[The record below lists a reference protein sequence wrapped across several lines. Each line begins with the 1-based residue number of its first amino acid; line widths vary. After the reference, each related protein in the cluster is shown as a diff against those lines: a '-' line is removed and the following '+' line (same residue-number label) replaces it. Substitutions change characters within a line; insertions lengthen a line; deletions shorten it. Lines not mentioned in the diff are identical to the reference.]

1 MTALLNAQLTSI
13 ATSLANV
20 AETTLILQNL
30 ANGFVSV
37 NRYVWEPQTIED
49 ATQSKFAYRNKN
61 PKLVSTD
68 QYNFAVHCWGATY
81 DDAQCMRWALRQALK
96 ENSSG
101 RAGFNFGTAQWTFP
115 EWAKTGFVLTQNV
128 GLLIAS
134 VEINLPSTAL
144 AYPAL
149 LETNTYDTVT
159 ISAFEN
165 LPVTSP
171 SSDGLLEQGE
181 D

>member
-1 MTALLNAQLTSI
+1 MTALLNSQLTAV
-13 ATSLANV
+13 ATSLQYV
-20 AETTLILQNL
+20 AETTLTLRGL
-30 ANGFVSV
+30 ENGLVSV
-37 NRYVWEPQTIED
+37 NRYIWEPLTIDD
-49 ATQSKFAYRNKN
+49 ATSEKFAYRNKN
-61 PKLVSTD
+61 PKLVATD
-68 QYNFAVHCWGATY
+68 KYNFAVHCWGATY

-101 RAGFNFGTAQWTFP
+101 RAGFEFGQARWTFP
-115 EWAKTGFVLTQNV
+115 DWAKTGFVLTQNV

-134 VEINLPSTAL
+134 VEINLPTIAL

-159 ISAFEN
+159 ITSFEN
-165 LPVTSP
+165 LPVTSTGG
-171 SSDGLLEQGE
+171 DGILEQGE